1 MNSKWFGKRL
11 VVLMAILCGMF
22 LFLGVQA
29 AGATPTRWAR
39 WWTDTSFP
47 GNVMDTNLV
56 IQLGYTTQNGQNII
70 TQQQSFNVNCTA
82 VGNPVIQGN
91 KATFDGSSYFSCALP
106 NIRDLVG
113 IMSNGT
119 LVIGNSCPAKRPA
132 LTGVVSIDGTPN
144 NLGGDNPIFYRSD
157 IQFSL
162 PLHVASQHAKLST
175 AFGGVAALSDSFA
188 VTGADRS
195 VTAVYVRTASNAF
208 APTFTVDTL
217 SLASTPPTVYGPF
230 WLTNLETTIYIGYS
244 PVSGKYFE
252 GTLTSLLVDPVCVG
266 TG

>member
-1 MNSKWFGKRL
+1 MNSKWFGRRL
-11 VVLMAILCGMF
+11 VVLMAILCGLT

-56 IQLGYTTQNGQNII
+56 IQLGYTTQNGQNVI
-70 TQQQSFNVNCTA
+70 TQQQSFDVNCTA
-82 VGNPVIQGN
+82 VGNPVVQGG

-106 NIRDLVG
+106 NIQELVYG
-113 IMSNGT
+113 MSNNT
-119 LVIGNSCPAKRPA
+119 FWIADSCAAKRPA
-132 LTGVVSIDGTPN
+132 LTGVLTIDGTPN
-144 NLGGDNPIFYRSD
+144 NLAGDNPLFYRED

-162 PLHVASQHAKLST
+162 PLKVSTQQAKVVT
-175 AFGGVAALSDSFA
+175 AFGGVGAVSNSFA
-188 VTGADRS
+188 IGANDQV
-195 VTAVYVRTASNAF
+195 VTAVYAKTNPNTF
-208 APTFTVDTL
+208 APIFMVDSL
-217 SLASTPPTVYGPF
+217 NLASTPPTVNGPF

-244 PVSGKYFE
+244 PVGGKYFE